1 MRVVFIGAVQFS
13 ASCLEVVLSSNA
25 QVVGVCTLK
34 ESKFNADHQDLSPI
48 AKEFYIPCL
57 YVEDINSDTSLK
69 WIKERQPDVIFCFG
83 WSRLLKRTILDIAPL
98 GVVGFHPTALPANRG
113 RHPLIWALFL
123 GLKKTASTFFFM
135 DEGADSGDILSQE
148 EVTIDSSDDA
158 RSLYQKV
165 TQTALSQIEDFIPL
179 LENRSYIR
187 TKQDNRKANYWR
199 KRGIKDGEIDWR
211 MSAISI
217 CNLVRALTKPYTG
230 AHFTKNGEEIKVWK
244 VEVLKDEN
252 NQNIE
257 PGKVLSSRSSKPVV
271 KCGDGSII
279 LLDIENKFELTEGDY
294 L

>member
-13 ASCLEVVLSSNA
+13 AKCLEVILSSNA

-48 AKEFYIPCL
+48 AKEFDIPCL

-69 WIKERQPDVIFCFG
+69 WIKEREPDVVFCFG
-83 WSRLLKRTILDIAPL
+83 WSRLLKNEILDIAPL
-98 GVVGFHPTALPANRG
+98 GVIGFHPAALPANRG

-123 GLKKTASTFFFM
+123 GLEKTASTFFFM
-135 DEGADSGDILSQE
+135 DEGADSGDILSQVE
-148 EVTIDSSDDA
+148 ITIDSSEDA
-158 RSLYQKV
+158 NSLYQKV
-165 TQTALSQIEDFIPL
+165 TQTALSQINYFIPL
-179 LENRSYIR
+179 LENKTYKR
-187 TKQDNRKANYWR
+187 TVQDNTKANYWR

-211 MSAISI
+211 MSANSI
-217 CNLVRALTKPYTG
+217 CNLVRALTKPYIG

-244 VEVLKDEN
+244 VEVLKVEK

-257 PGKVLSSRSSKPVV
+257 PGKIMSTRSSKHVV
-271 KCGDGSII
+271 KCGEDSVI
-279 LLDIENKFELTEGDY
+279 LLDIENKCELTEGDY

>member
-13 ASCLEVVLSSNA
+13 AKCLEVILSSNA

-48 AKEFYIPCL
+48 ANEFDIPCL

-69 WIKERQPDVIFCFG
+69 WIKEREPDVVFCFG
-83 WSRLLKRTILDIAPL
+83 WSRLLKNEILGIAPL
-98 GVVGFHPTALPANRG
+98 GVIGSHPAALPANRG

-123 GLKKTASTFFFM
+123 GLEKTASTFFFM
-135 DEGADSGDILSQE
+135 DEGADSGDILSQVE
-148 EVTIDSSDDA
+148 ITIDSAEDA
-158 RSLYQKV
+158 NSLYQKV
-165 TQTALSQIEDFIPL
+165 TQTALSQINYFIPL
-179 LENRSYIR
+179 LENKTYKR
-187 TKQDNRKANYWR
+187 TVQDNTKANYWR

-211 MSAISI
+211 MSANSI
-217 CNLVRALTKPYTG
+217 CNLVRALTKPYIG

-244 VEVLKDEN
+244 VEVLKVEK

-257 PGKVLSSRSSKPVV
+257 PGKIMSTRSSKHVV
-271 KCGDGSII
+271 KCGEDSVI
-279 LLDIENKFELTEGDY
+279 LLDIENKCELTEGDY